1 MKRLIVARLA
11 LALVLAGSVG
21 CGALAVWSASEKA
34 PSAQR
39 TPAAARADELFW
51 RTLHTGA
58 YERIPDALVALKA
71 AYLADPNDATT
82 AAHIGFLHIWRLS
95 ERARLGTGV
104 GPGITDDAVLARK
117 YFEEAVRLHPGEA
130 RYLGFYASLL
140 MAEGAIHKDEKLMRR
155 GYFTMKDAVAAWPE
169 FNEFTLGYVTASQP
183 HDSARFREGLE
194 AMWRNLDVCVGERVD
209 RNYPDYAR
217 FMRLETPAGA
227 QARVL
232 ELVDRAPQ
240 LRGLLPELRRHAGEG
255 GRAPARGGHVR
266 QRAPRRGVF
275 DLALQGPPRRPHC
288 QRHPERGGLPAPG
301 PTGGRAHHD
310 GAVAVQLHGLPPG
323 VTGRGRRRASAP
335 GEGFSSGDRVDHES
349 AAAPGP
355 AGPRSPR
362 RAPAGTSRRPR
373 RPRPCPWPR

>member
-58 YERIPDALVALKA
+58 YEQIPDALVALKA

-82 AAHIGFLHIWRLS
+82 AAHIGFVHIWRLS

-140 MAEGAIHKDEKLMRR
+140 MAEGSIHKDEKLMRR

-169 FNEFTLGYVTASQP
+169 FNEFTLGYVAASQP

-209 RNYPDYAR
+209 RNHPDYAR
-217 FMRLETPAGA
+217 FMRLETREGPKRVCWNSWIAPHNFEGFFLNFGDMLVKAGEPERA
-227 QARVL
+227 AVMYGNARL
-232 ELVDRAPQ
+232 AAEFSTWPYK
-240 LRGLLPELRRHAGEG
+240 GLLDDRIANAARNVEAFRRQDP
-255 GRAPARGGHVR
+255 PA
-266 QRAPRRGVF
+266 
-275 DLALQGPPRRPHC
+275 
-288 QRHPERGGLPAPG
+288 E
-301 PTGGRAHHD
+301 
-310 GAVAVQLHGLPPG
+310 
-323 VTGRGRRRASAP
+323 
-335 GEGFSSGDRVDHES
+335 
-349 AAAPGP
+349 GP
-355 AGPRSPR
+355 AMMVRSR
-362 RAPAGTSRRPR
+362 YSCMG
-373 RPRPCPWPR
+373 CHQE